1 MIGAGLLGAVAGGF
15 VVAEEGGGARWWST
29 DAEMSSSTTQSGYNG
44 ITVRIV
50 LLAGMVIGNKVRFR
64 FQAQPALGTSV
75 SAVYVQLAATS
86 GDVYDFA
93 STPVEVTFSGA
104 SGFSLSAD
112 AYIDSDEIS
121 LAVTTADAIVVS
133 FRVTSTNSQ
142 KRSSNYI
149 PGLRMFYK
157 NANEAATVNVG
168 SYTEQTWPVML
179 VRAQSYDLEP
189 VRTTLYKWT
198 TVTRND
204 NWAGWNI
211 RLVLPAGF
219 FTSSFT
225 KLRLRM
231 LCTGTAYVVSRVFF
245 GTKAASG
252 DAYDFAAAP
261 SEVLWGGASGKSMGT
276 QSVAVSDDL
285 TYSVDASTQYIIAMH
300 IASGASVPNAGKPA
314 SSTIYKKSAADESGT
329 ANVTGYSTDAIAGMP
344 IFWIEAW

>member
-15 VVAEEGGGARWWST
+15 VVAGGGGGARWWST

-44 ITVRIV
+44 LTLRIV
-50 LLAGMVIGNKVRFR
+50 LLAGMMIGNKVRFR
-64 FQAQPALGTSV
+64 FQAQPAQGTSV
-75 SAVYVQLAATS
+75 SAAYVQLAATS

-93 STPVEVTFSGA
+93 STPIEIKFGGA
-104 SGFSLSAD
+104 SGFSLAAD
-112 AYIDSDEIS
+112 AYIDSDEVS
-121 LAVTTADAIVVS
+121 LDVTKADAVVVS
-133 FRVTSTNSQ
+133 FRVTSTNLQ
-142 KRSSNYI
+142 KRSSSYI

-189 VRTTLYKWT
+189 VRTTLWKWT
-198 TVTRND
+198 TGSRND
-204 NWAGWNI
+204 NWAGYNI
-211 RLVLPAGF
+211 RMVLPVGF

-245 GTKAASG
+245 GTKAGAG
-252 DAYDFAAAP
+252 DAYDFASAP
-261 SEVLWGGASGKSMGT
+261 SEVLFSGGSGKSMST

-300 IASGASVPNAGKPA
+300 IASGASVPNAGKPTSA
-314 SSTIYKKSAADESGT
+314 TVYKKSAADET
-329 ANVTGYSTDAIAGMP
+329 ATADVSGYSTDANAGPP